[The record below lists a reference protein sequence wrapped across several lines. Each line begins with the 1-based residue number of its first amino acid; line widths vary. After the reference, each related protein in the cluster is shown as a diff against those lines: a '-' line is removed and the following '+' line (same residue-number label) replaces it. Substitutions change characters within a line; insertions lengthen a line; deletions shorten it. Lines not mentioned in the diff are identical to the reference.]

1 MSITRSTGGLNL
13 PAPPPSPI
21 PTGRGT
27 RSAANEILIDYL
39 EKSLNVP
46 DLTLPGPYIPLN
58 KHQIIP
64 AEISYRLL
72 KSRDYETQDR
82 LLKSVKESGA
92 FKVLDHG
99 ISDEELGFLVKE
111 ADLVFRVL
119 EPTNV
124 GFRRNHQQEIVWV
137 LSGNERMSLAGEF
150 AGAER
155 FRDFRLQPRLAVAEH
170 SHCHLLSSGFKF
182 FFFFCS
188 EKMEKVAGILDA
200 IAQELVKVLVE
211 NTGKQHFGK
220 TVTVQGKES
229 ILSLFRYN
237 QENETRSKPPFLD
250 DEKRKSSDHTLCLH
264 FPTTQSQF
272 FVQSDR
278 GPLSFEAGPDT
289 IVVTVGKHLG
299 EWSQGNFESVS
310 GEIICEP
317 HQQDDQASFLIELKC
332 LSSNLEIVT
341 NRDYETISLRDQILI
356 GLIIAFLYNVYV
368 FLCS

>member
-46 DLTLPGPYIPLN
+46 DLTLPGPCIPLN
-58 KHQIIP
+58 KHQNIP

-72 KSRDYETQDR
+72 KSRDHESRDR

-119 EPTNV
+119 QPT
-124 GFRRNHQQEIVWV
+124 
-137 LSGNERMSLAGEF
+137 NERMSLAGEF

-155 FRDFRLQPRLAVAEH
+155 FRDL
-170 SHCHLLSSGFKF
+170 
-182 FFFFCS
+182 S
-188 EKMEKVAGILDA
+188 EKMERVAGKLDA
-200 IAQELVKVLVE
+200 IAQELFKVLVE
-211 NTGKQHFGK
+211 NRGQQHFGK

-237 QENETRSKPPFLD
+237 HENETRSKPD
-250 DEKRKSSDHTLCLH
+250 AMKSSDHTLCLH
-264 FPTTQSQF
+264 FPTAQSQF
-272 FVQSDR
+272 SVQSDR

-289 IVVTVGKHLG
+289 IVVTVGKHFG
-299 EWSQGNFESVS
+299 EWSQGSFESVS
-310 GEIICEP
+310 GGIICEP
-317 HQQDDQASFLIELKC
+317 HLQDDQASFLIELKC

>member
-13 PAPPPSPI
+13 PAVPPPSPI

-46 DLTLPGPYIPLN
+46 DLTLPGPW
-58 KHQIIP
+58 
-64 AEISYRLL
+64 
-72 KSRDYETQDR
+72 
-82 LLKSVKESGA
+82 A

-124 GFRRNHQQEIVWV
+124 GSRRNHQQEIVWV
-137 LSGNERMSLAGEF
+137 LSGNDRMSLAGEF

-155 FRDFRLQPRLAVAEH
+155 FRDF
-170 SHCHLLSSGFKF
+170 
-182 FFFFCS
+182 S
-188 EKMEKVAGILDA
+188 EKMERVAGKLDA
-200 IAQELVKVLVE
+200 IAQELFKVLVE
-211 NTGKQHFGK
+211 NTGQQHFGK
-220 TVTVQGKES
+220 AVTVQGKES

-237 QENETRSKPPFLD
+237 HENETRSKPPFLD
-250 DEKRKSSDHTLCLH
+250 DENKKSSDHTLCLH

-272 FVQSDR
+272 SVQSDR

-289 IVVTVGKHLG
+289 IVVTVGKHFG
-299 EWSQGNFESVS
+299 EWSQGSFESVS

-317 HQQDDQASFLIELKC
+317 HLQDDQASFLIELKC

-341 NRDYETISLRDQILI
+341 HRDYETISLRDQILI
-356 GLIIAFLYNVYV
+356 GLIIAFLYNACLMYRLGVGTHGLDFGRV
-368 FLCS
+368 

>member
-58 KHQIIP
+58 KHQNIP

-72 KSRDYETQDR
+72 KSRDHESQDR
-82 LLKSVKESGA
+82 LLKSVKEAGA

-124 GFRRNHQQEIVWV
+124 GSRRNHQQEIVWV

-155 FRDFRLQPRLAVAEH
+155 FRDL
-170 SHCHLLSSGFKF
+170 
-182 FFFFCS
+182 S
-188 EKMEKVAGILDA
+188 EKMERVAGKLDA
-200 IAQELVKVLVE
+200 IAQELFKVLVE
-211 NTGKQHFGK
+211 NTGQQHFGK
-220 TVTVQGKES
+220 AVTVQGKES

-237 QENETRSKPPFLD
+237 HENETRSKPPFLD
-250 DEKRKSSDHTLCLH
+250 DENRKSSDHTLCLH
-264 FPTTQSQF
+264 FPTAQSQF
-272 FVQSDR
+272 SVQSDR

-289 IVVTVGKHLG
+289 IVVTVGKHFG
-299 EWSQGNFESVS
+299 EWSQGSFESVS

-317 HQQDDQASFLIELKC
+317 HLQDDQASFLIELKC

-341 NRDYETISLRDQILI
+341 HRDYETISLRDQILI

>member
-46 DLTLPGPYIPLN
+46 DLTLPGPCIPLN
-58 KHQIIP
+58 KHQNIP

-72 KSRDYETQDR
+72 KSRDHESQDR

-124 GFRRNHQQEIVWV
+124 GFPEKSSTGDSV
-137 LSGNERMSLAGEF
+137 GFCLAMIEGHWRESSP
-150 AGAER
+150 ELK
-155 FRDFRLQPRLAVAEH
+155 DFVISAKRWRE
-170 SHCHLLSSGFKF
+170 
-182 FFFFCS
+182 
-188 EKMEKVAGILDA
+188 
-200 IAQELVKVLVE
+200 
-211 NTGKQHFGK
+211 
-220 TVTVQGKES
+220 
-229 ILSLFRYN
+229 
-237 QENETRSKPPFLD
+237 SKPPFLD
-250 DEKRKSSDHTLCLH
+250 DENRKSSDHTLCLH

-272 FVQSDR
+272 SVQSDR

-289 IVVTVGKHLG
+289 IVVTVGKHFG
-299 EWSQGNFESVS
+299 EWSQGSFESVS
-310 GEIICEP
+310 GEIICDP
-317 HQQDDQASFLIELKC
+317 HLQDDQASFLIELKC

-341 NRDYETISLRDQILI
+341 HRDYETISLRDQILI